1 MIKLVQLCKLLEF
14 MGAKPGP
21 ITISELI
28 RNPVSCH
35 HHFTFSMTSLD
46 ACVTNLSTLKK
57 LEKQPVVTRQ
67 SFPQN
72 SKRSISKNCHA
83 LAGTGCRIIGSFFMF
98 FLAGTCC
105 RHGPGICIAQSFCT
119 QRASKRLPLLI
130 ADMLAFLDSLGV
142 IFFFA
147 LLSVGKE
154 RSSLKTILF
163 CKVSWS
169 LKRKQS

>member
-1 MIKLVQLCKLLEF
+1 MIKLIQLCKLLEF

-21 ITISELI
+21 ITIPELI

-57 LEKQPVVTRQ
+57 LEKQPVVTQQ

-72 SKRSISKNCHA
+72 SKRSIAKNCHA

-142 IFFFA
+142 IFFLA

-154 RSSLKTILF
+154 RSSLKMILF